1 MRSVNHDNKVLLH
14 LVDDLKILNC
24 CVDRQCKCGPCALSR
39 ESAAV
44 TANGQPS
51 TAAEP
56 SSAGQPSTAPKEEKI
71 DNDSDSGISVEISN
85 NLLTPS
91 TTPVIR

>member
-24 CVDRQCKCGPCALSR
+24 CADRQCKCGPCTLSR
-39 ESAAV
+39 EAAV
-44 TANGQPS
+44 ITANGQPS
-51 TAAEP
+51 TAA
-56 SSAGQPSTAPKEEKI
+56 QPSTAPKEEKI